1 MLSQLCTLMTAVITM
16 TWERKYLLSLSQTRW
31 PRLCTQVAQNNYN
44 LNLAPEK
51 ISMRPRIM
59 SLTILLFACLALGSV
74 VTIASGSDETKSELV
89 EGQASKPP
97 ETIYL
102 LRPAH
107 IFDGESA
114 QLHDNWVVLVRGEK
128 IEAVGPASE
137 VKAPAEAKVIDLPG
151 LTLMPGLIDA
161 HSHILLHPYS
171 ETVWNDQVA
180 REALSLR
187 VARAT
192 NHLRS
197 TLMAGFTTL
206 RDLGTEGAGYA
217 DVGLKQAVNQGIIPG
232 PRLFVATRAIVA
244 TGSYG
249 PKGYA
254 PEWNVP
260 QGAEEASGVDE
271 LTRVVRD
278 QIGHGADWVKLYAD
292 YRWGAGGGAHA
303 TFTLEEM
310 KVAVEVAHSAGVP
323 VSAHSTST
331 EGARRAILAGVD
343 TIEHGDGLTPELL
356 RMMKERGIAFC
367 PTLAVASPA
376 TMENKKKVFK
386 EALASGV
393 TIASGSDV
401 GVFAHG
407 DNAREIEAMV
417 AWGMPIVDALRSA
430 TSIDARVLH
439 MEERFGRVKT
449 GLFADLIAVEG
460 DPTKDISALRR
471 VRFVMKD
478 GGIYKQ

>member
-1 MLSQLCTLMTAVITM
+1 MRIIVCLVVYVMACAMFPPINQTA
-16 TWERKYLLSLSQTRW
+16 QTQ
-31 PRLCTQVAQNNYN
+31 TS
-44 LNLAPEK
+44 APK
-51 ISMRPRIM
+51 
-59 SLTILLFACLALGSV
+59 
-74 VTIASGSDETKSELV
+74 
-89 EGQASKPP
+89 P

-102 LRPAH
+102 LKPAH

-128 IEAVGPASE
+128 IEAVGPASD
-137 VKAPAEAKVIDLPG
+137 VKTPADTKVIELRG
-151 LTLMPGLIDA
+151 MTLMPGLIDA

-197 TLMAGFTTL
+197 TLMAGFTSL

-249 PKGYA
+249 PKGFA

-260 QGAEEASGVDE
+260 QGAEEADGVDG
-271 LTRVVRD
+271 LSRVVRE
-278 QIGHGADWVKLYAD
+278 QIGKGADWVKVYAD
-292 YRWGAGGGAHA
+292 YRWGAGGAAHA
-303 TFTLEEM
+303 TFTLDEL
-310 KVAVEVAHSAGVP
+310 KLAVEIAKSAGIP
-323 VSAHSTST
+323 VAAHSTST
-331 EGARRAILAGVD
+331 EGARRAILAGVE
-343 TIEHGDGLTPELL
+343 TIEHGDGLTPELFRL
-356 RMMKERGIAFC
+356 MKERNVALC
-367 PTLAVASPA
+367 PTLSVASPA
-376 TMENKKKVFK
+376 TMENKKRVFK
-386 EALASGV
+386 EALDSGV

-407 DNAREIEAMV
+407 DNAREIETMV

-430 TSIDARVLH
+430 TSVDARVLH
-439 MEERFGRVKT
+439 MEEKFGRVKN

-460 DPTKDISALRR
+460 IPTRDISALRR
-471 VRFVMKD
+471 VQFVMK
-478 GGIYKQ
+478 GGVTYRQP

>member
-1 MLSQLCTLMTAVITM
+1 ML
-16 TWERKYLLSLSQTRW
+16 R
-31 PRLCTQVAQNNYN
+31 
-44 LNLAPEK
+44 
-51 ISMRPRIM
+51 
-59 SLTILLFACLALGSV
+59 LALMISLLIPS
-74 VTIASGSDETKSELV
+74 TLTEMASTEQSQNPLP
-89 EGQASKPP
+89 KPSP
-97 ETIYL
+97 TVYL

-107 IFDGESA
+107 IFDGDSA

-128 IEAVGPASE
+128 IEAVGPAAE
-137 VKAPAEAKVIDLPG
+137 VKAPADAKVIDLPG
-151 LTLMPGLIDA
+151 MTLMPGLIEA
-161 HSHILLHPYS
+161 HSHILLHPYT

-180 REALSLR
+180 HEALSLR

-197 TLMAGFTTL
+197 ELMAGFTTL

-232 PRLFVATRAIVA
+232 PRLLVATRAIVA

-260 QGAEEASGVDE
+260 QGAEEASGPEE
-271 LTRVVRD
+271 LTRVVRE
-278 QIGHGADWVKLYAD
+278 QIGKGADWVKVYAD

-303 TFTLEEM
+303 TFTLDEL
-310 KVAVEVAHSAGVP
+310 KVAVEVAKSAGIP
-323 VSAHSTST
+323 VSAHSSST
-331 EGARRAILAGVD
+331 EGSRRAILAGVE

-356 RMMKERGIAFC
+356 RLMKERGVALC
-367 PTLAVASPA
+367 PTLAVASGA
-376 TMENKKKVFK
+376 GIERKKVVFK
-386 EALASGV
+386 QALDAGV

-407 DNAREIEAMV
+407 DNAKEIELMV
-417 AWGMPIVDALRSA
+417 AWGMPILDALRSA
-430 TSIDARVLH
+430 TSVDARVMH
-439 MEERFGRVKT
+439 MDDKIGRVKV

-460 DPTKDISALRR
+460 DPTKDISVLRR
-471 VRFVMKD
+471 VQFVMKN
-478 GGIYKQ
+478 GTVYKQS

>member
-1 MLSQLCTLMTAVITM
+1 MMTMSLVNGQTNAPGPDTV
-16 TWERKYLLSLSQTRW
+16 YLL
-31 PRLCTQVAQNNYN
+31 
-44 LNLAPEK
+44 K
-51 ISMRPRIM
+51 
-59 SLTILLFACLALGSV
+59 
-74 VTIASGSDETKSELV
+74 
-89 EGQASKPP
+89 
-97 ETIYL
+97 
-102 LRPAH
+102 PAH
-107 IFDGESA
+107 VFDGESA
-114 QLHDNWVVLVRGEK
+114 QLHDNWVVLVRGQK

-137 VKAPAEAKVIDLPG
+137 VKAPPEAKLIDLPG
-151 LTLMPGLIDA
+151 LTLMPGLIEA

-180 REALSLR
+180 HEALSLR

-192 NHLRS
+192 NHLRNE
-197 TLMAGFTTL
+197 LMAGFTTL

-232 PRLFVATRAIVA
+232 PRLLVATRAIVA

-260 QGAEEASGVDE
+260 QGAQEASGPEE
-271 LTRVVRD
+271 LTRVVRE
-278 QIGHGADWVKLYAD
+278 QIGKGADWVKLYAD

-310 KVAVEVAHSAGVP
+310 KVAVEVARSAGVP

-331 EGARRAILAGVD
+331 EGARRAILAGVE

-356 RMMKERGIAFC
+356 RLMKESGIALC
-367 PTLAVASPA
+367 PTLAVASGPA
-376 TMENKKKVFK
+376 IERKKVVFK
-386 EALASGV
+386 QALDAGV
-393 TIASGSDV
+393 IIASGSDV

-407 DNAREIEAMV
+407 DNAKEIELMV
-417 AWGMPIVDALRSA
+417 AWGMPAVDALRSA
-430 TSIDARVLH
+430 TSVNARVLH
-439 MEERFGRVKT
+439 LEERVGRVKI
-449 GLFADLIAVEG
+449 GLLGDLIAVDG
-460 DPTKDISALRR
+460 DPTRDISALHR

-478 GGIYKQ
+478 GTIYKQP